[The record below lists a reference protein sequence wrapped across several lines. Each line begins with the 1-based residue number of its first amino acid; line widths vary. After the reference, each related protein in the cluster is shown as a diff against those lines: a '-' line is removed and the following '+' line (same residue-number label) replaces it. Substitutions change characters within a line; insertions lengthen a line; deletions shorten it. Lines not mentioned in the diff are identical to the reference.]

1 MQLRQADVD
10 EEATSMIQ
18 TLLPQ
23 FEAVIDRE
31 WNNVDGSVKKS
42 IPAYVTISKKTFKKS
57 RACRDKK
64 HVSDSVSKHANQD
77 TISERRSSLKPKS
90 NSTSAKI

>member
-1 MQLRQADVD
+1 MQLRQAVVD

-23 FEAVIDRE
+23 FEAVLDRE
-31 WNNVDGSVKKS
+31 WNNADGSVKKS
-42 IPAYVTISKKTFKKS
+42 IPAYVTASEPFKKS

-64 HVSDSVSKHANQD
+64 HVSDSVSKNANQD
-77 TISERRSSLKPKS
+77 TISEKRSSLKPKS
-90 NSTSAKI
+90 NSVAKI